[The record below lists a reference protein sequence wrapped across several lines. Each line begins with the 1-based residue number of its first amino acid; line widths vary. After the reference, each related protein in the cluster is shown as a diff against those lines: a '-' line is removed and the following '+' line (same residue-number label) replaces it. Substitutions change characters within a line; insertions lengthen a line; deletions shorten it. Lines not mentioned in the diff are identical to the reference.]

1 MLNPTDLKQKYKQL
15 AALVPVSIVE
25 QNIEWRWLEQER
37 AFKFTFATFVAAN
50 MSVQTVLF
58 SQRNVCPVHP

>member
-15 AALVPVSIVE
+15 AALVRVSIME

-37 AFKFTFATFVAAN
+37 AFQFTFATFVAAN